1 VRAFALLSGV
11 LVALVAGVGCA
22 RVAPT
27 SGARAAV
34 GLAAQ
39 AAPAGELALH
49 VMPDESDAFFLRALS
64 GARRSIKLQ
73 VYMLTHPGV
82 IDALAAARARGV
94 GVQVLLEEKPF
105 NPGNPASPLPTN
117 KAAAKKLEAAGVAV
131 RWTDPRFRFTHAKL
145 VTIDDGLT
153 FISTA
158 NFTKSGLNAGGTGV
172 REYLVEDR
180 APSDVAELG
189 RMFAAD
195 WDRTPFTPSD
205 PDLVISPTTSRRQ
218 IFDLIRAARKEV
230 VVQVEVAGDRALD
243 DLLAQKVRE
252 GVRVRAMLAD
262 LKALAAGGDP
272 VYRSNLDVA
281 RAWQAAGVRVVL
293 QDKPHLHAKA
303 VQVDRGAFYVGSVNM
318 TTNSMDNN
326 REVGIVVRTPALA
339 ERLAEV
345 LDRDHAAGG
354 PVPTGDPAGKAPIG
368 LLLEF
373 PGLPL

>member
-1 VRAFALLSGV
+1 MLGLAVV
-11 LVALVAGVGCA
+11 
-22 RVAPT
+22 T
-27 SGARAAV
+27 AAV
-34 GLAAQ
+34 GCTSLAPSAVVRPG
-39 AAPAGELALH
+39 ATGVAPRATTGELALH
-49 VMPDESDAFFLRALS
+49 VLPDESDAFFLRALA
-64 GARRSIKLQ
+64 GARRSIKMQ

-82 IDALAAARARGV
+82 MEALIAARARGV
-94 GVQVLLEEKPF
+94 TVQVLLEEKPF

-117 KAAAKKLEAAGVAV
+117 KAAAKKLEAGGVAV

-145 VTIDDGLT
+145 VTVDDHVTL
-153 FISTA
+153 ISTA
-158 NFTKSGLNAGGTGV
+158 NFTKSGLNAGGAGA

-180 APSDVAELG
+180 SPSDVAEVV

-195 WDRTPFTPSD
+195 WDRTPFTPTD

-218 IFDLIRAARKEV
+218 IFDLIRAAREEV

-252 GVRVRAMLAD
+252 GLRVRAMLAD
-262 LKALAAGGDP
+262 LTALQGSPDP
-272 VYRSNLDVA
+272 AYRSNLDVA
-281 RAWQAAGVRVVL
+281 RAWQAAGVRVVM

-303 VQVDRGAFYVGSVNM
+303 VQIDGGAFYVGSINM

-339 ERLAEV
+339 ARLARV
-345 LDRDHAAGG
+345 LEQDHAAGH
-354 PVPTGDPAGKAPIG
+354 PVPAGGAAGKSAIG
-368 LLLEF
+368 VLPEF